1 MTLDSRFGLSVWS
14 YAYNLINQMDSDT
27 VWLKIAPYLYS
38 YTRTDP
44 SGGSPGASAILK
56 HIRNLSLP

>member
-38 YTRTDP
+38 Y
-44 SGGSPGASAILK
+44 K
-56 HIRNLSLP
+56 IRGYYIG